1 LPNCHTH
8 HHKTQPLSYFTSI
21 FGSEQN
27 NSVFS
32 HLKQEGLIMSLNAD
46 SDGEFNGVYST
57 LYVDAKLTK
66 KGLLH
71 SEEVLSVI
79 FKQAQ
84 YLKD

>member
-1 LPNCHTH
+1 
-8 HHKTQPLSYFTSI
+8 
-21 FGSEQN
+21 
-27 NSVFS
+27 
-32 HLKQEGLIMSLNAD
+32 MSLNAY

-71 SEEVLSVI
+71 YEEVLSVI